1 MRQPAFGDSETKAN
15 DEMLPDSAVRKKYIL
30 SQPFEKCVGSHTSM
44 AHSDM
49 NTEAKT
55 IKMSSMNH
63 TEGGWP
69 EHVRTEM
76 VEHKNKFIRYL
87 FIKECTISLN
97 IYSCSI

>member
-1 MRQPAFGDSETKAN
+1 
-15 DEMLPDSAVRKKYIL
+15 
-30 SQPFEKCVGSHTSM
+30 M

-55 IKMSSMNH
+55 IKMSGMNH

-76 VEHKNKFIRYL
+76 VEHKNKFIRL
-87 FIKECTISLN
+87 GICIQL
-97 IYSCSI
+97 IYSSYCCFLH

>member
-1 MRQPAFGDSETKAN
+1 
-15 DEMLPDSAVRKKYIL
+15 
-30 SQPFEKCVGSHTSM
+30 M

-55 IKMSSMNH
+55 IKMSGMNH

-76 VEHKNKFIRYL
+76 VEHKNKFIRLGIGIQLVYSSYCCFYTEWIL
-87 FIKECTISLN
+87 IKQAN
-97 IYSCSI
+97 MQGGHV

>member
-1 MRQPAFGDSETKAN
+1 
-15 DEMLPDSAVRKKYIL
+15 
-30 SQPFEKCVGSHTSM
+30 M

-55 IKMSSMNH
+55 IKMSGMNH

-76 VEHKNKFIRYL
+76 VEHKNKFIRL
-87 FIKECTISLN
+87 GIGIKLV
-97 IYSCSI
+97 YSSYCCFLH